1 MQKNYSLS
9 LSFHALLSIFVV
21 TIAFSVGYFRGWQ
34 VERRSN
40 EFALLAQVNDI
51 VKNNFYGKLPDDD
64 VLQRGAAR
72 GYVQAVSDQFTVFLD
87 PPARELETQ
96 SLQGEFGGVG
106 ANLQRNESGDVVLT
120 PIADMPAE
128 KAGVQKGDVLIAV
141 DGKTIT
147 KEMTIDQIIALVR
160 GQINTKVMIT
170 VQRKSEKLDFTI
182 TRQRIELPSVSW
194 RVLEKDSTIGY
205 INVSRFTEKTP
216 NEMKKAVEELQAK
229 KISGA
234 VIDLRGNGGG
244 LLTSVID
251 TTKLFVDAGVIMI
264 EVQKGEKEKFYN
276 TSDKGVAA
284 DMKLALL
291 VNKGTASA
299 SEIFAGALRDK
310 GRAPLIGQTT
320 YGKGSVQL
328 IFPLLDS
335 SSIHVTNAL
344 WYTPKLTPIN
354 GIGLKPDIEVQ
365 PGVDGRDPEL
375 DRAVEYLKETGK

>member
-9 LSFHALLSIFVV
+9 LSLHALLSIFVV
-21 TIAFSVGYFRGWQ
+21 TVAFSVGYFRGWQ

-40 EFALLAQVNDI
+40 EFALMAQVNDI
-51 VKNNFYGKLPDDD
+51 IKNNFYGKLPDDD

-72 GYVQAVSDQFTVFLD
+72 GYVQAVGDQFTVFLD

-106 ANLQRNESGDVVLT
+106 ANLQRNNDSGDVVLT

-147 KEMTIDQIIALVR
+147 KGMTIEQIIALVR
-160 GQINTKVMIT
+160 GQINTNVMLT
-170 VQRKSEKLDFTI
+170 VQRKNEKLDFTI

-205 INVSRFTEKTP
+205 INVIRFTEKTP

-251 TTKLFVDAGVIMI
+251 TTKLFVEAGVIMI

-276 TSDKGVAA
+276 TPDKGVAA
-284 DMKLALL
+284 DMKLVIL

-328 IFPLLDS
+328 IFPLLDN

-365 PGVDGRDPEL
+365 PGVDGNDPEL
-375 DRAVEYLKETGK
+375 DRAVEYLVER

>member
-21 TIAFSVGYFRGWQ
+21 TVAFSVGYIRGWQ

-51 VKNNFYGKLPDDD
+51 IKNNFYGKLPDDD

-72 GYVQAVSDQFTVFLD
+72 GYVQAVGDQFTVFLD

-106 ANLQRNESGDVVLT
+106 ANLQRNDSGDVVLT

-128 KAGVQKGDVLIAV
+128 KVGVQKGDVLIAV
-141 DGKTIT
+141 DGKKIT
-147 KEMTIDQIIALVR
+147 KEMTIDQIVALVR
-160 GQINTKVMIT
+160 GQINTKVTIT

-194 RVLEKDSTIGY
+194 RLLEKDSTIGY
-205 INVSRFTEKTP
+205 IGVSRFTEKTP
-216 NEMKKAVEELQAK
+216 NEIKKAVEELQAK

-244 LLTSVID
+244 LLTSVLD

-276 TSDKGVAA
+276 APDKGAAA
-284 DMKLALL
+284 DMKLAIL

-344 WYTPKLTPIN
+344 WYTPKLIPLN
-354 GIGLKPDIEVQ
+354 GVGLKPDIEVQ
-365 PGVDGRDPEL
+365 PGVNGSDPEL
-375 DRAVEYLKETGK
+375 DRAVEYLITR

>member
-21 TIAFSVGYFRGWQ
+21 TVAFSVGYIRGWQ

-51 VKNNFYGKLPDDD
+51 IKNNFYGKLPDDD

-72 GYVQAVSDQFTVFLD
+72 GYVQAVGDQFTVFLD

-106 ANLQRNESGDVVLT
+106 ANLQRNDSGDVVLT

-128 KAGVQKGDVLIAV
+128 KVGVQKGDVLIAV
-141 DGKTIT
+141 DGKKIT
-147 KEMTIDQIIALVR
+147 KEMTIDQIVALVR
-160 GQINTKVMIT
+160 GQINTKVTIT

-194 RVLEKDSTIGY
+194 RLLEKDSTIGY
-205 INVSRFTEKTP
+205 IGVSRFTEKTP
-216 NEMKKAVEELQAK
+216 NEIKKAVEELQAK

-234 VIDLRGNGGG
+234 VIDLRGNGGC
-244 LLTSVID
+244 LLTSVLD

-276 TSDKGVAA
+276 APDKGAAA
-284 DMKLALL
+284 DMKLAIL

-344 WYTPKLTPIN
+344 WYTPKLIPLN
-354 GIGLKPDIEVQ
+354 GVGLKPDIEVQ
-365 PGVDGRDPEL
+365 PGVNGSDPEL
-375 DRAVEYLKETGK
+375 DRAVEYLITR

>member
-9 LSFHALLSIFVV
+9 LSLHALLSIFVV
-21 TIAFSVGYFRGWQ
+21 TVAFSVGYFRGWQ

-40 EFALLAQVNDI
+40 EFALMAQVNDI
-51 VKNNFYGKLPDDD
+51 IKNNFYGKLPDDD

-72 GYVQAVSDQFTVFLD
+72 GYVQAVGDQFTVFLD

-106 ANLQRNESGDVVLT
+106 ANLQRNNDSGDVVLT

-147 KEMTIDQIIALVR
+147 KGMTIEQIIALVR
-160 GQINTKVMIT
+160 GQINTNVMLT
-170 VQRKSEKLDFTI
+170 VQRKNEKLDFTI

-205 INVSRFTEKTP
+205 INVIRFTEKTP

-251 TTKLFVDAGVIMI
+251 TTKLFVEAGVIMI

-276 TSDKGVAA
+276 TPDKGVAA
-284 DMKLALL
+284 DMKLAIL

-328 IFPLLDS
+328 IFPLLDN

-365 PGVDGRDPEL
+365 PGVDGNDPEL
-375 DRAVEYLKETGK
+375 DRAVEYLVER